1 MKKLFLVLTAA
12 LMLCAFAWS
21 QEHKAAE
28 PAKAEPQKASETNG
42 SEPKSEATAEEHK
55 AAGHE
60 AAATE
65 GEHAAAKS
73 EGEGDSHK
81 QFTESPSVKWIARKL
96 GVSVKTAYWI
106 SVILNFGVLAG
117 MFIYL
122 GRKSVPQMFRDRTSA
137 IQKGIEEAREASAKA
152 AARLT
157 EIESRLGKLDTEIAT
172 MRGQAESEARAEE
185 ERLKAATEEEKRKIV
200 QSAEQE
206 IAAAANSARRDLKNL
221 AAELAVSL
229 AEKKIAVDENTDKSL
244 VREFANSLSS
254 HPSAKGGN

>member
-1 MKKLFLVLTAA
+1 MKKLSFMTTAALSAA
-12 LMLCAFAWS
+12 LMLGVASA
-21 QEHKAAE
+21 QEHKAE
-28 PAKAEPQKASETNG
+28 PAKASETKTEQ
-42 SEPKSEATAEEHK
+42 SPDEHK

-65 GEHAAAKS
+65 GEHGATKS
-73 EGEGDSHK
+73 EGGGDSHK
-81 QFTESPSVKWIARKL
+81 QFTESPSVQWLAAKL
-96 GVSVKTAYWI
+96 GVETKTAYWI
-106 SVILNFGVLAG
+106 SVLLNFAVLAG
-117 MFIYL
+117 AFIWV

-137 IQKGIEEAREASAKA
+137 IQKGMEEAREASAKA

-172 MRGQAESEARAEE
+172 MRSQAETEARAEE

-206 IAAAANSARRDLKNL
+206 ITAAANTARRELKNL

-229 AEKKIAVDENTDKSL
+229 AEKKISVDESTDKVL
-244 VREFANSLSS
+244 VRDFANNLNQN
-254 HPSAKGGN
+254 PNAKGGN

>member
-1 MKKLFLVLTAA
+1 MKKLALILTAA
-12 LMLCAFAWS
+12 LMLGVFALA

-28 PAKAEPQKASETNG
+28 PAKSEPQKASETK
-42 SEPKSEATAEEHK
+42 SEPA

-60 AAATE
+60 AAAQ
-65 GEHAAAKS
+65 GEHGAARS
-73 EGEGDSHK
+73 EGEGEADTHK
-81 QFTESPSVKWIARKL
+81 QFTESPSVKWIAAKL
-96 GVSVKTAYWI
+96 GVDVKTAYWI

-137 IQKGIEEAREASAKA
+137 IQKGMEEAREASAKA

-157 EIESRLGKLDTEIAT
+157 EIEARLGKLDTEIAT
-172 MRGQAESEARAEE
+172 MRSQAENEACAEE

-229 AEKKIAVDENTDKSL
+229 AEKKISVDENTDKSL
-244 VREFANSLSS
+244 VREFANSLN
-254 HPSAKGGN
+254 AKGGN